1 MKKTFLR
8 LLQYVNQYKFS
19 LLLAAFSALISS
31 VCALFAPLLVGRAID
46 DMVKADGANW
56 EAVTHALLLLL
67 FVYLSSNFF
76 LWLLNYLTNKIS
88 YRTVNRLRRSLF
100 DKLSTLPL
108 EFYDRNARGDT
119 VSRFVNDVDTI
130 ADGLLQGFMALLQG
144 VFTVLGAIVFMLTL
158 NPWMSLIVI
167 LSAPASFFTARFIT
181 THSQKMFKEQASC
194 LGALNGYAEE
204 IIEGQKVVK
213 AFRYEPHAMEKFRE
227 INARLY
233 ETGVKSQF
241 ISSLSNPST
250 RVVNNIAYTVVGVF
264 GSLAAIHGTLTAGG
278 ISSFLIYA
286 VLFAKPFNDITN
298 VLAQMQSAAASAQRV
313 FHILDLEPETPDPE
327 HAVHLESCSGH
338 VEFRDVSFSY
348 TPDQKL
354 IEHFDLDVA
363 PGSSIAIVGQ
373 TGAGKTTLVNL
384 LMRFYDVQ
392 KGKICIDGVDIR
404 RMKRDDLR
412 SFFGMVLQDTW
423 LFDGTIRENISYA
436 KPEATMEEVIRAAKE
451 AGAHGFIRRLENGYD
466 TVISAEGGSLSEGQ
480 KQLLTIA
487 RVMLANPP
495 MLILDEATSSID
507 TYTEVKIQKAFSA
520 LTEGRTSFVI
530 AHRLSTVL
538 TADKILVMDHGR
550 IVESG
555 THEELLQKNG
565 SYAKLYNSQFR
576 QNNSPE

>member
-8 LLQYVNQYKFS
+8 LFQYVSQYKAS
-19 LLLAAFSALISS
+19 LLLAAFSALVSS

-46 DMVKADGANW
+46 DMVKAEGSRF
-56 EAVTHALLLLL
+56 ESVTHALLLLL
-67 FVYLSSNFF
+67 LVYLSSNFF
-76 LWLLNYLTNKIS
+76 LWLLNYLTNRIS

-100 DKLSTLPL
+100 DKLNILPL

-119 VSRFVNDVDTI
+119 VSRFINDVDII

-144 VFTVLGAIVFMLTL
+144 IFTILGAIVFMLTL
-158 NPWMSLIVI
+158 NPWMTLIVI

-194 LGALNGYAEE
+194 LGELNGYAEE

-213 AFRYEPHAMEKFRE
+213 AFRYEPHAMEKFRA

-264 GSLAAIHGTLTAGG
+264 GSLAAIRGTLTAGG

-313 FHILDLEPETPDPE
+313 FRILDLEPETSDPE
-327 HAVHLESCSGH
+327 HPVYLEGCSGH

-392 KGKICIDGVDIR
+392 AGEIRIDGVDIR
-404 RMKRDDLR
+404 SMKRDDLR
-412 SFFGMVLQDTW
+412 SLFGMVLQDTW
-423 LFDGTIRENISYA
+423 LFDGTIRENIAYA
-436 KPEATMEEVIRAAKE
+436 KPNATLEEVIRAAKE

-466 TVISAEGGSLSEGQ
+466 TVISADGGSLSEGQ

-538 TADKILVMDHGR
+538 TADKILVMDHGH

-555 THEELLQKNG
+555 THEELLHKNG

-576 QNNSPE
+576 QKNSLE

>member
-8 LLQYVNQYKFS
+8 LFQYVSQYKAS
-19 LLLAAFSALISS
+19 LLLAAFSALVSS

-46 DMVKADGANW
+46 DMVNAEGSRL
-56 EAVTHALLLLL
+56 ESVTHVLLLLL
-67 FVYLSSNFF
+67 LVYFSSNFF

-100 DKLSTLPL
+100 DKLNTLPL

-119 VSRFVNDVDTI
+119 VSRFINDVDII

-144 VFTVLGAIVFMLTL
+144 VFTILGAIVFMLTL
-158 NPWMSLIVI
+158 NPWMTLIVI

-194 LGALNGYAEE
+194 LGELNGYAEE
-204 IIEGQKVVK
+204 IIEGHKVVK
-213 AFRYEPHAMEKFRE
+213 AFRYEPRAMEKFRE

-264 GSLAAIHGTLTAGG
+264 GSLAAIRGELTAGG

-313 FHILDLEPETPDPE
+313 FRILDLKPEIPDPE
-327 HAVHLESCSGH
+327 PAVHLESCSGH

-363 PGSSIAIVGQ
+363 PGSSIAIVGH

-392 KGKICIDGVDIR
+392 AGEIRIDGVDIR

-412 SFFGMVLQDTW
+412 SLFGMVLQDTW
-423 LFDGTIRENISYA
+423 LFDGTIRENIAYA
-436 KPEATMEEVIRAAKE
+436 KPNATLEEVIRAAKE

-466 TVISAEGGSLSEGQ
+466 TVISAEGGNISEGQ

-495 MLILDEATSSID
+495 MLILDEATSNID

-538 TADKILVMDHGR
+538 TADKVLVMDHGR

-576 QNNSPE
+576 QMNSPE

>member
-8 LLQYVNQYKFS
+8 LFQYVSRYKAS
-19 LLLAAFSALISS
+19 LLLAAFSALVSS

-46 DMVKADGANW
+46 DMVKTDGSRL
-56 EAVTHALLLLL
+56 EPVTHALLLLL
-67 FVYLSSNFF
+67 LVYFSSNFF

-88 YRTVNRLRRSLF
+88 YRTVNRLRHSLF
-100 DKLSTLPL
+100 DKLNTLPL

-119 VSRFVNDVDTI
+119 VSRFVNDVDII

-144 VFTVLGAIVFMLTL
+144 VFTILGAIVFMLTL
-158 NPWMSLIVI
+158 NPWMTLIVI

-181 THSQKMFKEQASC
+181 THSQKMFKEQATC
-194 LGALNGYAEE
+194 LGELNGYAEE
-204 IIEGQKVVK
+204 IIEGHKVVK
-213 AFRYEPHAMEKFRE
+213 AFRYEPRAMEKFRE

-264 GSLAAIHGTLTAGG
+264 GSLAAIRGTLTAGG

-286 VLFAKPFNDITN
+286 VLFAKPFNEITN
-298 VLAQMQSAAASAQRV
+298 VLSQMQSAAASAQRV
-313 FHILDLEPETPDPE
+313 FRILDLESETPDPE
-327 HAVHLESCSGH
+327 PAVHLESCSGH

-354 IEHFDLDVA
+354 IEHFNLDVA
-363 PGSSIAIVGQ
+363 PGSSIAIVGH

-392 KGKICIDGVDIR
+392 AGEIRIDGVDIR
-404 RMKRDDLR
+404 SMKRDDLR
-412 SFFGMVLQDTW
+412 SLFGMVLQDTW

-436 KPEATMEEVIRAAKE
+436 KPEATLEEVIRAAKE

-466 TVISAEGGSLSEGQ
+466 TVISAEGGNLSEGQ

-555 THEELLQKNG
+555 THQELLQKNG

-576 QNNSPE
+576 QTNSPE